1 MDLAKGTGKIVAEIE
16 AKVIADKSSQGKL
29 TNDIKKSIGD
39 AVKEGLSSGLQGSVK
54 FNKGDLASLTNGIK
68 DAIKEGF
75 SEGFKGGIKIDEG
88 SLSTLTS
95 AMSKAFTQ
103 DIKINIK
110 QSNIEG
116 IDDVSQM
123 ISRKVSEAVKNALS
137 GGGVGDNSTLN
148 ALETMHKRIRESFNS
163 LGNIDIDDSAL
174 DRLMKKFEMLDM
186 YMKTRIRSVR
196 EDGSVINVQNVEKEI
211 DAFSA
216 EIDVYK
222 RSAEERKKA
231 ADLKK
236 AAAEEEAKAELKAA
250 AEAERAAKI
259 QEKAALNAERQ
270 KVAGEIAAAKASV
283 NKLLKEGYGGD
294 NYDVNAVNQVK
305 EAYANLLD
313 MISQLSTADSERYR
327 NAVPYLQEQAQ
338 KVKELADAENNAA
351 KARAEAAKVE
361 SSRVELLDQV
371 NKFMSEGSD
380 AAQQNKQQLEELA
393 AALSKTGQSAEDIKR
408 LKKIFD
414 DLQKSEKGAAKE
426 MNGFVKGFDSI
437 LSRFTAANLVVKGFD
452 WLVKQAKEMVTA
464 VKEVD
469 AAMTELKKVT
479 DLTAEGYSKF
489 YNDAVKTAHEIG
501 SSVSDTINASAD

>member
-137 GGGVGDNSTLN
+137 GGGVGDSSTLN
-148 ALETMHKRIRESFNS
+148 ALEAMHKRIRESFDS

-174 DRLMKKFEMLDM
+174 DRLMTKFEKLDM
-186 YMKTRIRSVR
+186 YMKNRIRSVR
-196 EDGSVINVQNVEKEI
+196 EDGSVINIQNVEKEI
-211 DAFSA
+211 NAFVEEA
-216 EIDVYK
+216 EAYK
-222 RSAEERKKA
+222 N
-231 ADLKK
+231 
-236 AAAEEEAKAELKAA
+236 AAAAFTEASKQKATEAEKTAKVVENAAKREAA
-250 AEAERAAKI
+250 A
-259 QEKAALNAERQ
+259 QEKANLNYQ
-270 KVAGEIAAAKASV
+270 KQLVNSDVSAAKSAY
-283 NKLLKEGYGGD
+283 NTLLKQRYGPD
-294 NYDVNAVNQVK
+294 NYDVAAVNEVRA
-305 EAYANLLD
+305 AYESLLQTLASVANATSD
-313 MISQLSTADSERYR
+313 EYAK
-327 NAVPYLQEQAQ
+327 AVPQIQMEAQA
-338 KVKELADAENNAA
+338 VKELADAEQKAA
-351 KARAEAAKVE
+351 QARKEAAAVE
-361 SSRVELLDQV
+361 SSRIELLDQV

-380 AAQQNKQQLEELA
+380 AAQQNKQQLEELV
-393 AALSKTGQSAEDIKR
+393 AALSKTGQSAEGIKK
-408 LKKIFD
+408 LKKTFE
-414 DLQKSEKGAAKE
+414 DLQKVEKGAAKE